1 MVNITQNIVSS
12 SKYSLKC
19 PNAMNP
25 VGICVHNTANDA
37 AAKGEISYMISNTSQ
52 TSFHFAVDDIEAV
65 QGLPLDRNGWH
76 AGDGNGDGNRKH
88 IGIEICYSKSGGD
101 RFNKAEEN
109 AAELIAQL
117 LKERGWGIDRVK
129 KHQDFS
135 GKYCPHRTL
144 DLGWDRFLGKIQNK
158 MGGITMPADW
168 IIQNSDKWRGLVI
181 DVLALGNPE
190 DTPLDKVKSV
200 IAGLKSRATDMENQK
215 TYWETEAKNR
225 EEQVGRLK
233 DQLLEEQNLRKDLSS
248 KLTDALANAGGV
260 AEVYE
265 KQLTGKQ
272 VVIDDQGKK
281 LGEAS
286 HTIADLEAQLK
297 AAKTKNENVENFVQ
311 KLITFFKML
320 WEKIQK
326 K

>member
-1 MVNITQNIVSS
+1 MVKITQNIVSS

-19 PNAMNP
+19 PNAMTP

-37 AAKGEISYMISNTSQ
+37 AAKGEISYMIGNTSQ

-144 DLGWDRFLGKIQNK
+144 DLGWDRFLGNIQNK
-158 MGGITMPADW
+158 MGGTTMPADW

-200 IAGLKSRATDMENQK
+200 IAGYKSRATDMETQK
-215 TYWETEAKNR
+215 AYWETEAKNR

-233 DQLLEEQNLRKDLSS
+233 DQLLEEQNLRKDLNT
-248 KLTDALANAGGV
+248 KLTEALANQGGV

-272 VVIDDQGKK
+272 KVIDDQGKA

-286 HTIADLEAQLK
+286 HKIADLEAQLK
-297 AAKTKNENVENFVQ
+297 AAKSKNEIVDNFVE
-311 KLITFFKML
+311 KLKTFFLQILSKL
-320 WEKIQK
+320 KH
-326 K
+326 